1 MLQRMACAQGIQCKA
16 YRIAMAKQRYYICID
31 LKSFYASVEAVER
44 GLDPMTVKLVVAD
57 PERSKNTI
65 CLAISPAMKA
75 LGVKNRC
82 RIMDIPPGMDYIC
95 AVPRMQKYIY
105 YSAEIYGIYL
115 KYFSKDDIHVYS
127 IDESFIDVTEY
138 FSLYQITARQMGLM
152 VMNDISETLGIR
164 ATCGVGTNLYL
175 TKIALDIVS
184 KHSPDFIGELDEESY
199 RHKLWKHR
207 PLTDFWMIGRG
218 TASSLERKAILTM
231 QDVAMA
237 DEDMLYR
244 AYGINAELLIDHAW
258 GREPTTIK
266 DIKNYTPRFHS
277 LSNGQMLMR
286 DYDFEEARLV
296 IKEMADLLCLDLIDA
311 DLVTSSITMYVGYS
325 MKVELPSGR
334 GTERLAE
341 ETNAPMVII
350 PAAVRLYERI
360 TDRYQP
366 IRRLSITCN
375 DVVPETYVQLSIFT
389 DAQRIEKDRDVQR
402 AIIDIKDRYGADAV
416 LRGISYMEGATTR
429 IRNHQIGGH
438 KK

>member
-1 MLQRMACAQGIQCKA
+1 MT
-16 YRIAMAKQRYYICID
+16 KQRHYICID

-44 GLDPMTVKLVVAD
+44 GLDPMTARLVVAD

-65 CLAISPAMKA
+65 CLAVSPAMKA

-82 RIMDIPPGMDYIC
+82 RIMDIPSGIDYIC
-95 AVPRMQKYIY
+95 AVPRMQKYID

-138 FSLYQITARQMGLM
+138 ESLYRRSPREIGLM
-152 VMNDISETLGIR
+152 VMNDILETLRIR
-164 ATCGVGTNLYL
+164 ATCGIGTNLYL

-184 KHSPDFIGELDEESY
+184 KHSADFIGELDEERY
-199 RHKLWKHR
+199 RCNLWQHR

-218 TASSLERKAILTM
+218 TASSLEKKAIFTM
-231 QDVAMA
+231 KDITEA

-244 AYGINAELLIDHAW
+244 TYGINAELLIDHAW
-258 GREPTTIK
+258 GYEPVTIR
-266 DIKNYTPRFHS
+266 DIKTYTPRFHS

-286 DYDFEEARLV
+286 DYDFEGAELV
-296 IKEMADLLCLDLIDA
+296 IKEMADLLCLDLID
-311 DLVTSSITMYVGYS
+311 LGMVTQSITMYVGYS
-325 MKVELPSGR
+325 MKVDLPSGR
-334 GTERLAE
+334 GTERLSE
-341 ETNAPMVII
+341 ETNAPLIII

-360 TDRYQP
+360 ADRCHP

-375 DVVPETYVQLSIFT
+375 NVVPETYVQLSFFT
-389 DAQRIEKDRDVQR
+389 DSQRIEKDRNIQK
-402 AIIDIKDRYGADAV
+402 AIISIKDRYGGDAV
-416 LRGISYMEGATTR
+416 LRGMSYMEGATTM

-438 KK
+438 RK

>member
-1 MLQRMACAQGIQCKA
+1 
-16 YRIAMAKQRYYICID
+16 
-31 LKSFYASVEAVER
+31 
-44 GLDPMTVKLVVAD
+44 
-57 PERSKNTI
+57 
-65 CLAISPAMKA
+65 
-75 LGVKNRC
+75 
-82 RIMDIPPGMDYIC
+82 MDIPPGMDYIC
-95 AVPRMQKYIY
+95 AVPRMQKYID

>member
-1 MLQRMACAQGIQCKA
+1 
-16 YRIAMAKQRYYICID
+16 
-31 LKSFYASVEAVER
+31 
-44 GLDPMTVKLVVAD
+44 
-57 PERSKNTI
+57 
-65 CLAISPAMKA
+65 
-75 LGVKNRC
+75 
-82 RIMDIPPGMDYIC
+82 
-95 AVPRMQKYIY
+95 
-105 YSAEIYGIYL
+105 
-115 KYFSKDDIHVYS
+115 
-127 IDESFIDVTEY
+127 
-138 FSLYQITARQMGLM
+138 
-152 VMNDISETLGIR
+152 
-164 ATCGVGTNLYL
+164 
-175 TKIALDIVS
+175 
-184 KHSPDFIGELDEESY
+184 
-199 RHKLWKHR
+199 
-207 PLTDFWMIGRG
+207 MIGRG

-334 GTERLAE
+334 GTERLTE

-389 DAQRIEKDRDVQR
+389 DAQRVEKDRDVQR